1 MQRMT
6 SSTSK
11 QDDDRLKQK
20 ELQNMLESLY
30 GHLKVARRLDLEG
43 VAYFL
48 DMTVLALLEHAD
60 SETQA
65 AFLRKFKKS
74 RR

>member
-1 MQRMT
+1 MISGSGKRD
-6 SSTSK
+6 K
-11 QDDDRLKQK
+11 DRLAQK
-20 ELQNMLESLY
+20 ELQAMLESLY
-30 GHLKVARRLDLEG
+30 GHIKMARRLELEG

-48 DMTVLALLEHAD
+48 DMTVLAVLEHAD
-60 SETQA
+60 AETQA